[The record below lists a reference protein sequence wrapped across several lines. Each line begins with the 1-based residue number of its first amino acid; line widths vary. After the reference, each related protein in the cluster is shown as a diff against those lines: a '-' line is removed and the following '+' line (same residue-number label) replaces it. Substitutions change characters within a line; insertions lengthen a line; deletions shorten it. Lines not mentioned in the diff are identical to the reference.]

1 MMKKTVLLSIVAVTA
16 LSASGIDEAFVAGK
30 ASGQIRAAYVSQD
43 NDAAQD
49 TYGSSIGGIL
59 KYETAEWNGLKL
71 GVAAYVSQKIHAA
84 SGDNDQSKLNTD
96 LFDMDGKSYAYVGE
110 AYVDYTM
117 DKLNIKVGRQ
127 QLDTP
132 FADTDDIR
140 MHPNTFEAAVATYRG
155 LEGTTLV
162 GGYVTRWAGYDSEDT
177 VSKDKFKK
185 LGGDNSN
192 GVAVVGAI
200 NESIENLALQGWY
213 YGADKVADL
222 YYADAVY
229 TIPFSETMGLELSAQ
244 YATFKED
251 NDATGAETNI
261 DGHVYGIGAAFNVG
275 ALTVGAAYNRGS
287 NNDGET
293 PPIGF
298 GGGPYM
304 TSMEEMTIEGMND
317 VKAYQLSAELDLANT
332 GLEGVTLTAL
342 YGDFK
347 STPADQHI
355 KEIDLIASLELSEA
369 ITGDISYAMIDDK
382 NNNAD
387 GSGGDAGYD
396 RFLVRLNYSF

>member
-1 MMKKTVLLSIVAVTA
+1 MKKTVVLSIAAVVA
-16 LSASGIDEAFVAGK
+16 LSASSIDEAFVAGK

-43 NDAAQD
+43 NEVDTD
-49 TYGSSIGGIL
+49 TYGTSIGGIL

-71 GVAAYVSQKIHAA
+71 GVGAYVSQKLHFA
-84 SGDNDQSKLNTD
+84 SGDVDEGKINTD

-117 DKLNIKVGRQ
+117 DKLNLKVGRQ

-140 MHPNTFEAAVATYRG
+140 MHPNTFEAAIATYTG

-177 VSKDKFKK
+177 ISKEKFKK
-185 LGGDNSN
+185 LADGSN
-192 GVAVVGAI
+192 GAVVLGAI

-229 TIPFSETMGLELSAQ
+229 AIPFSETMGLELSGQFA
-244 YATFKED
+244 AFRED
-251 NDATGAETNI
+251 EDINGAKTGVS
-261 DGHVYGIGAAFNVG
+261 GKVYGIGAAFNAG
-275 ALTVGAAYNRGS
+275 ALTVGAAYNKGS
-287 NNDGET
+287 NKDGKA

-317 VKAYQLSAELDLANT
+317 VKAYQLSAELDMANA

-342 YGDFK
+342 YGNFK
-347 STPADQHI
+347 SDTDGT
-355 KEIDLIASLELSEA
+355 KVTETDLIASMELSEA

-382 NNNAD
+382 NKNFD
-387 GSGGDAGYD
+387 GGNDAGYD
-396 RFLVRLNYSF
+396 RFLVRLNYNF